1 MSPFVK
7 LMIGGWSSAIAMIG
21 YFALEESGVL
31 LQIRRRVLL
40 WLETEHAP
48 EESVLPEREDAA

>member
-1 MSPFVK
+1 MSLFVK

-31 LQIRRRVLL
+31 LQIRRRVAL
-40 WLETEHAP
+40 WLETEQAP
-48 EESVLPEREDAA
+48 KESRLPEREDAA

>member
-1 MSPFVK
+1 MSLFVK

-21 YFALEESGVL
+21 YFALKESGVL

-40 WLETEHAP
+40 RLETEHAP
-48 EESVLPEREDAA
+48 EESVFPKREDAA

>member
-40 WLETEHAP
+40 WLETEHAL

>member
-1 MSPFVK
+1 
-7 LMIGGWSSAIAMIG
+7 MIAGWSSAIAMIG

-48 EESVLPEREDAA
+48 EESVFSEREDAA

>member
-1 MSPFVK
+1 MSLFVK
-7 LMIGGWSSAIAMIG
+7 LMIAGWSSAIAMIG

-48 EESVLPEREDAA
+48 EESVFSEREDAA